1 MQRQVPGFDK
11 FTYWLIDYGLKSIIQ
26 MEKYAMRDGVVYI
39 WVPSNVMM
47 DAMQIDGVN
56 DGHAQ
61 YILRD
66 YPFWRPY
73 SFDNFLYN
81 ANVVKL

>member
-1 MQRQVPGFDK
+1 
-11 FTYWLIDYGLKSIIQ
+11 
-26 MEKYAMRDGVVYI
+26 MRDGVVYI

>member
-1 MQRQVPGFDK
+1 MKKDDKGLKQGYLGSCKEKLLVFDK

-66 YPFWRPY
+66 YPF
-73 SFDNFLYN
+73 
-81 ANVVKL
+81 